1 MNQKQSVV
9 EVYITTSVTRCF
21 YMSDH
26 MEYNCDIVFCIS
38 LNRSMQKTLTLL
50 KRSLFKFDDDISLA
64 CEWAHKHIDSVRLKI
79 IGVRSFDVD
88 GAGAYVESRFFHL
101 RFPEE
106 RTAAVRYMYGLVADG
121 EDENTDAL
129 VALSRAIQTDWVQTG
144 QKHRHI
150 IVMFTDSSAHKL
162 EDPDRLNPDFLPEIP
177 ESLEELTDIWMTP
190 TRTTWGPEIKL
201 KQPAK
206 RLVVFAPDNMYPWP
220 EIYES
225 WNQVV
230 YNPTADTSGLDDVPY
245 ADIINTIVGS
255 V

>member
-1 MNQKQSVV
+1 MNQKQCVV

-50 KRSLFKFDDDISLA
+50 KRSLFKLDDDISLA

-106 RTAAVRYMYGLVADG
+106 RAAAVRYMYGLVADG

-144 QKHRHI
+144 DKRRHV
-150 IVMFTDSSAHKL
+150 IVMFTDASAHKL
-162 EDPDRLNPDFLPEIP
+162 ENANRSNPYYPQDMPA
-177 ESLEELTDIWMTP
+177 SLEELADIWMTP
-190 TRTTWGPEIKL
+190 TSGQQVSKIKL

-206 RLVVFAPDNMYPWP
+206 RLVVFAPQMYPWP

-230 YNPTADTSGLDDVPY
+230 YNPTADTSGLDDVTY
-245 ADIINTIVGS
+245 EDIINSIVGS